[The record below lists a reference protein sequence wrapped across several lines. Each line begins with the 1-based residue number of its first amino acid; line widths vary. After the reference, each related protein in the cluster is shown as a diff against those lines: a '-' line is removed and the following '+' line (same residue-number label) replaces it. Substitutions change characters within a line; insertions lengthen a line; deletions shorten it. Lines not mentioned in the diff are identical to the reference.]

1 MSFHFFAYMARMKYI
16 KRWNLMRNTREENV
30 QEHSHMVSVIA
41 HALCLIRN
49 KLFDGDVDEK
59 AVLAHAV
66 YHEAGEVITGDLPTP
81 IKYFNHDIKSAD
93 KNIEHFAEETL
104 LTMLPEELRDELA
117 PYIRGDVDAEV
128 KKIVKAADRLCAY
141 IKCVEE
147 KKTGNSEFDKAAV
160 RTMDAIRK
168 MEMPEVDY
176 FIEKFL
182 PSYEMTL
189 DELN

>member
-1 MSFHFFAYMARMKYI
+1 M
-16 KRWNLMRNTREENV
+16 
-30 QEHSHMVSVIA
+30 
-41 HALCLIRN
+41 
-49 KLFDGDVDEK
+49 
-59 AVLAHAV
+59 
-66 YHEAGEVITGDLPTP
+66 
-81 IKYFNHDIKSAD
+81 
-93 KNIEHFAEETL
+93 
-104 LTMLPEELRDELA
+104 TMLPEELRDELT